1 MATRKKKSSSPAG
14 EYIREEM
21 HELKKGKL
29 KNPQQAIAI
38 GLSRARREGEDVPP
52 PKKGT
57 TSVATRTRAER
68 DAKVGRKK
76 AAAKKKR
83 AGAKKS
89 GARRKTAAKK
99 KRK

>member
-38 GLSRARREGEDVPP
+38 GLSRARREGEDVPA
-52 PKKGT
+52 PKKGA
-57 TSVATRTRAER
+57 TSAATRKRAER
-68 DAKVGRKK
+68 DAKAGRKK

-83 AGAKKS
+83 A
-89 GARRKTAAKK
+89 AAKK
-99 KRK
+99 TSAKRKNAARKKRT